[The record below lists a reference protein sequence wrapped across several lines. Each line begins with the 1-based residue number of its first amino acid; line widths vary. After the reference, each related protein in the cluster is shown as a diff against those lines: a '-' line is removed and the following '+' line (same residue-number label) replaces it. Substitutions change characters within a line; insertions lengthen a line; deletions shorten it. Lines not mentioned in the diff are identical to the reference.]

1 MLRNG
6 SRLVF
11 AAAASIALVAT
22 AVSAGAADKKTIER
36 GKYLVSFGGCFD
48 CHTPGYFFGKP
59 DMARYLGGS
68 DVGFEI
74 PGLGV
79 FVGPNLTPDPDTGLG
94 KWTEAQ
100 IVTAL
105 QTGKR
110 PDGRELAPIMPWRA
124 FANLTKSDVH
134 AIAAFLK
141 SLKPVSHQVPGPF
154 GPDEKASVFRMK
166 VLPPEAA
173 AAK

>member
-1 MLRNG
+1 MLGAALPCDCDRRGDMVRNG
-6 SRLVF
+6 SRLLF
-11 AAAASIALVAT
+11 AAAASIALVTT
-22 AVSAGAADKKTIER
+22 AVSAGAADKKAIER

-59 DMARYLGGS
+59 DMARYLGGV
-68 DVGFEI
+68 DVVFEV

-94 KWTEAQ
+94 KWTAAQ

-110 PDGRELAPIMPWRA
+110 AAGREPA
-124 FANLTKSDVH
+124 
-134 AIAAFLK
+134 AI
-141 SLKPVSHQVPGPF
+141 
-154 GPDEKASVFRMK
+154 
-166 VLPPEAA
+166 
-173 AAK
+173 

>member
-59 DMARYLGGS
+59 KPA
-68 DVGFEI
+68 
-74 PGLGV
+74 
-79 FVGPNLTPDPDTGLG
+79 DPVVVE
-94 KWTEAQ
+94 WVEA
-100 IVTAL
+100 VRVVA
-105 QTGKR
+105 
-110 PDGRELAPIMPWRA
+110 
-124 FANLTKSDVH
+124 
-134 AIAAFLK
+134 
-141 SLKPVSHQVPGPF
+141 
-154 GPDEKASVFRMK
+154 
-166 VLPPEAA
+166 
-173 AAK
+173 

>member
-110 PDGRELAPIMPWRA
+110 PDGRELAPIMPWRS
-124 FANLTKSDVH
+124 FASLTKSDAH
-134 AIAAFLK
+134 AIVAYLK
-141 SLKPVSHQVPGPF
+141 SLPRVSHQVPGPF

>member
-1 MLRNG
+1 MLGNG
-6 SRLVF
+6 SRLAF
-11 AAAASIALVAT
+11 AAGAAAVALVT
-22 AVSAGAADKKTIER
+22 ASYAGAADKKTVER
-36 GKYLVSFGGCFD
+36 GKYLVALGGCFD
-48 CHTPGYFFGKP
+48 CHTSGYFLGKP
-59 DMARYLGGS
+59 DMARYLGRS

-79 FVGPNLTPDPDTGLG
+79 FVAPNLTPDPETGLG

-110 PDGRELAPIMPWRA
+110 PDGRELAPIMPWRS
-124 FANLTKSDVH
+124 FANLTKSDAH

-141 SLKPVSHQVPGPF
+141 SLPPVSNQVPGPF
-154 GPDEKASVFRMK
+154 GPDEKASVLRMK
-166 VLPPEAA
+166 VLPPETAA
-173 AAK
+173 SR